1 MLGVSHRR
9 GIVRDALQSWPVSA
23 IIAPVAAPSK
33 ATERIRRA
41 LLGGHPLVYVQT
53 WEESRV
59 ERLAQHLAKTF
70 YGQPVPCGIWSVVD
84 GLVVDGVP
92 VPETRDPL
100 RALEAILQA
109 SGKGFYLLKDFPTS
123 PDGRPEIIRRLRDL
137 YRGLKD
143 RGRHVL
149 LVSPVL
155 SIPEEA
161 KKEIFVVEYDLP
173 DETEITRILEG
184 GVRRRLPGGVD
195 DTAVK
200 RLALAMRG
208 LTADEI
214 GHLISK
220 VFAQR
225 QAFDETAYLEVL
237 AEKEQISKKEGVL
250 EFVPPRFS
258 LDDVGGYD
266 TLKTWLKKRRTL
278 FSREAL
284 DAGMPIPRGILLM
297 GVSGCGK
304 SLCVKTISTL
314 WNLPLFRLDM
324 NAVFGTQNPEATF
337 LKALRSIEGVSP
349 AVLWIDEIEMG
360 VGGYREGGDASMSRI
375 FSGFLTWM
383 QEKSALVFVAATAN
397 RIQLLPAEVIRKGR
411 FDQVFFVDLPNEE
424 ERKQIFGIHLKKN
437 RCDPAKFDIVF
448 LAKATKGWNGA
459 EIEQVVVSSLVDS
472 YSEGRELTED
482 DLHRVLSSTVPL
494 SVTMEEQIKAI
505 KSWAHDRALNA
516 SRP

>member
-1 MLGVSHRR
+1 MSTL
-9 GIVRDALQSWPVSA
+9 
-23 IIAPVAAPSK
+23 APMVAAPPK
-33 ATERIRRA
+33 ATDRIRRA
-41 LLGGHPLVYVQT
+41 LLGGHPILYVQT

-59 ERLAQHLAKTF
+59 ERLTQHLAKTF
-70 YGQPVPCGIWSVVD
+70 FGSPAPCGIWSVVD

-92 VPETRDPL
+92 VPDTRDPL
-100 RALEAILQA
+100 RVLEAILQA

-123 PDGRPEIIRRLRDL
+123 PDGRPEVVRRLRDL

-149 LVSPVL
+149 LVSPLLV
-155 SIPEEA
+155 IPEEA
-161 KKEIFVVEYDLP
+161 KKEIYVVEYELP
-173 DETEITRILEG
+173 DDAEITRIIEGVMRRRGGAALEEAT
-184 GVRRRLPGGVD
+184 VRRLS
-195 DTAVK
+195 
-200 RLALAMRG
+200 LAMRG

-214 GHLISK
+214 GHLLSK

-225 QAFDETAYLEVL
+225 QSFDEGAFLEVL
-237 AEKEQISKKEGVL
+237 AEKEQMSKKEGVL

-258 LDDVGGYD
+258 IEDIGGYD

-278 FSREAL
+278 FSKEAL
-284 DAGMPIPRGILLM
+284 DAGIPIPRGILLM

-304 SLCVKTISTL
+304 SLAVKTISTL

-324 NAVFGTQNPEATF
+324 NAVFGTPNPEATF
-337 LKALRSIEGVSP
+337 LKALRSVEAVSP

-383 QEKSALVFVAATAN
+383 QEKSAFVFVAATAN

-437 RCDPAKFDIVF
+437 RCDPGKFDLVF
-448 LAKATKGWNGA
+448 MAKATKGWNGA
-459 EIEQVVVSSLVDS
+459 EIEQIVVSSVVDA
-472 YSEGRELTED
+472 YSENRAPTED
-482 DLHRVLSSTVPL
+482 DMHKVISSTVPL
-494 SVTMEEQIKAI
+494 AVTMEDQIKAI

-516 SRP
+516 SSTART

>member
-1 MLGVSHRR
+1 MSVLS
-9 GIVRDALQSWPVSA
+9 PV
-23 IIAPVAAPSK
+23 IPAAPPK
-33 ATERIRRA
+33 ATDRIRRA
-41 LLGGHPLVYVQT
+41 LLGGHPIIYVQT

-59 ERLAQHLAKTF
+59 ERLTQHLAKTF
-70 YGQPVPCGIWSVVD
+70 FGSPVPCGIWSVVD
-84 GLVVDGVP
+84 GLVVDGIP

-100 RALEAILQA
+100 RVLEAILQA
-109 SGKGFYLLKDFPTS
+109 SGKGFYLLKDFPTA
-123 PDGRPEIIRRLRDL
+123 PDGRPEIVRRLRDL

-149 LVSPVL
+149 LVSPLLV
-155 SIPEEA
+155 IPEEA
-161 KKEIFVVEYDLP
+161 KKEIYIVEYELP
-173 DETEITRILEG
+173 DDAEITRIIEG
-184 GVRRRLPGGVD
+184 VMRRRGNAPLEDIP
-195 DTAVK
+195 TR
-200 RLALAMRG
+200 RLSLAMRG

-214 GHLISK
+214 GHLLSK

-225 QAFDETAYLEVL
+225 QTMDEAAFLEVL
-237 AEKEQISKKEGVL
+237 AEKEQMSKKEGVL

-258 LDDVGGYD
+258 IDDIGGYD

-278 FSREAL
+278 FSKEAL
-284 DAGMPIPRGILLM
+284 DAGIPIPRGVLLM
-297 GVSGCGK
+297 GISGCGK

-324 NAVFGTQNPEATF
+324 NAVFGTPNPEATF
-337 LKALRSIEGVSP
+337 LKALRSVEAVSP

-383 QEKSALVFVAATAN
+383 QEKNALVFVAATAN

-411 FDQVFFVDLPNEE
+411 FDQVFFVDLPNED
-424 ERKQIFGIHLKKN
+424 ERKQIFTIHLIKN
-437 RCDPAKFDIVF
+437 RCDPAKFDLVF

-459 EIEQVVVSSLVDS
+459 EIEQIVISSVVDA
-472 YSEGRELTED
+472 YSENRTLTED
-482 DLHRVLSSTVPL
+482 DLHRVISSTVPL
-494 SVTMEEQIKAI
+494 SVTMEDQIKAI

>member
-1 MLGVSHRR
+1 MSTASPPL
-9 GIVRDALQSWPVSA
+9 I
-23 IIAPVAAPSK
+23 AAPLK
-33 ATERIRRA
+33 AMDRIRKA
-41 LLGGHPLVYVQT
+41 LVGGHPLIFVQT
-53 WEESRV
+53 WEEARV

-70 YGQPVPCGIWSVVD
+70 FGQPVPCGSWSVVD
-84 GLVVDGVP
+84 GLLVDGIP

-100 RALEAILQA
+100 KALDAILQA
-109 SGKGFYLLKDFPTS
+109 SGKGFYVLKDFPTS
-123 PDGRPEIIRRLRDL
+123 PNGRPEIIRRLRDL

-149 LVSPVL
+149 LVSPIL
-155 SIPEEA
+155 AIPEEA
-161 KKEIFVVEYDLP
+161 KKEIYVVEYELP
-173 DETEITRILEG
+173 DDGEILRIIDATI
-184 GVRRRLPGGVD
+184 RRRLAVEGLD
-195 DTAVK
+195 DTSVK

-214 GHLISK
+214 GHLLTK
-220 VFAQR
+220 VFTQR
-225 QAFDETAYLEVL
+225 KVFDETAFLEVL
-237 AEKEQISKKEGVL
+237 AEKEQMSKKEGVL

-258 LDDVGGYD
+258 LDDVGGYE
-266 TLKTWLKKRRTL
+266 TLKTWLRKRQAI
-278 FSREAL
+278 FSKEAL
-284 DAGMPIPRGILLM
+284 DAGIPIPKGILLM
-297 GVSGCGK
+297 GISGCGK

-324 NAVFGTQNPEATF
+324 NAVFGTENPEGTF
-337 LKALRSIEGVSP
+337 LRALRSVEAVSP

-360 VGGYREGGDASMSRI
+360 VGGYREGGDAAMSRI

-424 ERKQIFGIHLKKN
+424 ERKQIFGIHLRKN
-437 RCDPAKFDIVF
+437 RVDPSRLDLVF

-459 EIEQVVVSSLVDS
+459 EIEQAVISGVVDA
-472 YSEGRELTED
+472 YSESRTLTEE
-482 DLHRVLSSTVPL
+482 DLHRMIAATVPL
-494 SVTMEEQIKAI
+494 SITMEEQIKAI

-516 SRP
+516 SRN